1 MFLYSVY
8 ICAMKIGREA
18 ETHAVTELTII
29 ITSFAGNLDIM
40 KPILVEEGQPFDLE
54 VPNHLIGLLF

>member
-1 MFLYSVY
+1 
-8 ICAMKIGREA
+8 MKIGREA